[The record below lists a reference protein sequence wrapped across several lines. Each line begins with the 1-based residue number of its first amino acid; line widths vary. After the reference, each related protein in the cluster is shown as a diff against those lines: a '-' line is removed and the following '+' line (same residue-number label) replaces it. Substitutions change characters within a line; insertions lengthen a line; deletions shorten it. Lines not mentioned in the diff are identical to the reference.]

1 MPQPT
6 SFSYLLIHNSVNDA
20 IGSVGGL
27 VRRFT
32 ASGTLLVGDAVYLS
46 AANTVAKSAT
56 AANYVGFVGFVVGGS
71 SLSASIDVDPTV
83 AIGTTAALTAT
94 EVYVQTDGIT
104 RGIVGATGFTAGT
117 NFSAVPSAATAGR
130 IIPGTTAG
138 QQLGTVTTT
147 QATAGSEVF
156 LKIAHR

>member
-6 SFSYLLIHNSVNDA
+6 AFSYLNIHNPVNDA

-71 SLSASIDVDPTV
+71 SLSPTMDVDPTV
-83 AIGTTAALTAT
+83 AVGTTASLTT
-94 EVYVQTDGIT
+94 TDVYVRMVLLVESLVQLVSLLVLISPPFLPPQLL
-104 RGIVGATGFTAGT
+104 VV
-117 NFSAVPSAATAGR
+117 SVPVRLLASR
-130 IIPGTTAG
+130 
-138 QQLGTVTTT
+138 LV
-147 QATAGSEVF
+147 
-156 LKIAHR
+156 RY